1 MLNFKQFFFERAFH
15 GSPNE
20 VAGDFN
26 LDYIGTGEGGQAFGW
41 GLYFAENPKV
51 AETYKKP
58 SLSNQ
63 RTVTYKGKT
72 PLEWEQSSDYDLG
85 YVWEKIRYN
94 ISKEELLSYGLN
106 KAQTDLVNSL
116 PDELFHKG
124 NMYEVEIDASP
135 DEFIAF
141 DEQESEYDPIL
152 KKINAGIK
160 HIYNYD
166 EGNYFQ
172 GTYQGKSLYPRV
184 CKVVADFESN
194 LEQFG
199 SQPTKNEQI
208 LGSKFLAKV
217 GVKGIRYLD
226 EHSRDV
232 GQGTYNYVIFDPSII
247 KIVKRNG
254 QFVMPSKKP
263 ESIEID

>member
-1 MLNFKQFFFERAFH
+1 MISFKQFFFERAFH

-51 AETYKKP
+51 AETYKNLHP
-58 SLSNQ
+58 YSQ
-63 RTVTYKGKT
+63 REVRYKGKT
-72 PLEWEQSSDYDLG
+72 PREWEDVSDG
-85 YVWEKIRYN
+85 NEQYVWEKIRLN
-94 ISKEELLSYGLN
+94 VSKEDLLNYPLSKQQL
-106 KAQTDLVNSL
+106 DLVKSL

-124 NMYEVEIDASP
+124 NMYEVDIDASI
-135 DEFIAF
+135 DDFIHY
-141 DEQESEYDPIL
+141 DGSESEYDPIL
-152 KKINAGIK
+152 KKINDGIK
-160 HIYNYD
+160 RFYHYD

-172 GTYQGKSLYPRV
+172 GTYDGKSLYPKV
-184 CKVVADFESN
+184 CKVVADFENN

-226 EHSRDV
+226 ELSRSS

-247 KIVKRNG
+247 KIVKTNG

-263 ESIEID
+263 ESVEID